1 LDSLVQQGVDL
12 QNFAKELLVRLDEHF
27 LENPSL
33 YSSFA
38 GMIEEII
45 ANAKWYPHPLLIR
58 KATSRKWFGETPS
71 AITAPPK
78 PAAKQEPVA
87 ATTPSTPAV

>member
-1 LDSLVQQGVDL
+1 MDSLVQQGVDL

-58 KATSRKWFGETPS
+58 KATSRKWFGGKPS
-71 AITAPPK
+71 EIVAQPMPVV
-78 PAAKQEPVA
+78 KQEPVP
-87 ATTPSTPAV
+87 TIPQTPPV